1 MTQTSSQPD
10 ELLKSCRDSI
20 AILKKYVPWF
30 EANKG
35 IDHGQ
40 TYEELID
47 KNGRKCGIYYIGD
60 NLDKTFSDFLGAI
73 EDSPFYDFH
82 YTITTNRL
90 LSQYPHVRNAIPA
103 ANLQESCALLTHL
116 IRGEHFCD
124 GFHQEA
130 VEDGSFLRVINRII
144 ELVENGDVPF
154 VPSEPDSALET
165 ESVCSSVSIDYREGE
180 KSKFTLISR
189 TYIAGSKYT
198 GIEPEEYDKRFFS
211 GFLNLISEPENPY
224 DSNAVRIEDMNKVKL
239 GYLPRTINEI
249 PSRLLTNGYTLYAE
263 AEDKICDKNG
273 CVYYISVLMDSA
285 DDDLIV

>member
-1 MTQTSSQPD
+1 MTQTSSQSD
-10 ELLKSCRDSI
+10 ELLNACRDSI

-47 KNGRKCGIYYIGD
+47 KNGRKCGICYIGD
-60 NLDKTFSDFLGAI
+60 NLDKIFSEFLGAV
-73 EDSPFYDFH
+73 EDSPFYDIH
-82 YTITTNRL
+82 YNITIKRL
-90 LSQYPHVRNAIPA
+90 FSQYPHIINAASA
-103 ANLQESCALLTHL
+103 ATLQESCALLTYL
-116 IRGEHFCD
+116 IRGDHFCD

-130 VEDGSFLRVINRII
+130 VEDGRFLMVIKRII
-144 ELVENGDVPF
+144 ELVENSDAAF
-154 VPSEPDSALET
+154 APSEPEYNALET
-165 ESVCSSVSIDYREGE
+165 KSVCSSVSIDYKGE

-189 TYIAGSKYT
+189 TYIAGSKYAE
-198 GIEPEEYDKRFFS
+198 IETEEYDKRFFS

-239 GYLPRTINEI
+239 GYLPRTLNEI
-249 PSRLLTNGYTLYAE
+249 PSRLLTNGYALYAE
-263 AEDKICDKNG
+263 AEEKICDKNR